1 MSETP
6 NEVPEEQEFR
16 EWDEE
21 QVISYF
27 NHFPWFREDTPAVIR
42 EHCLN
47 GSALLGIEQTV
58 LSAIIPVG
66 IAVNLSQEIQEI
78 RLNGAYVW

>member
-1 MSETP
+1 MSEPP
-6 NEVPEEQEFR
+6 NGVPEEQEFR

-27 NHFPWFREDTPAVIR
+27 NHFPWFREDAPAIIR

-47 GSALLGIEQTV
+47 GSALLVADQNILT
-58 LSAIIPVG
+58 AIMPDDT
-66 IAVNLSQEIQEI
+66 AVNICQEIQEI
-78 RLNGAYVW
+78 RLNGTYM